1 MPGFENQSFMGAIPG
16 EYETKKKGAEVKRR
30 KAKRRKAKRKEQEKR
45 DEKITNRSIGSGV
58 IGIFVYTVGICERQ
72 CRDEDIEKE

>member
-16 EYETKKKGAEVKRR
+16 EYETKKKGAEV
-30 KAKRRKAKRKEQEKR
+30 
-45 DEKITNRSIGSGV
+45 KITNRSIGSGV

>member
-1 MPGFENQSFMGAIPG
+1 MLSDL
-16 EYETKKKGAEVKRR
+16 V
-30 KAKRRKAKRKEQEKR
+30 EKR

>member
-30 KAKRRKAKRKEQEKR
+30 KAKRKEQ
-45 DEKITNRSIGSGV
+45 EKITNRSIGSGV

>member
-30 KAKRRKAKRKEQEKR
+30 KAKRKNCTFLCHR
-45 DEKITNRSIGSGV
+45 
-58 IGIFVYTVGICERQ
+58 
-72 CRDEDIEKE
+72 